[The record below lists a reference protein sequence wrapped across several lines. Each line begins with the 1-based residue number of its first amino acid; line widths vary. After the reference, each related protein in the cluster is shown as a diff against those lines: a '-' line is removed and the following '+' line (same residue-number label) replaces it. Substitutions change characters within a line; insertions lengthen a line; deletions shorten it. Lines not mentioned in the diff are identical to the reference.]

1 MAKEG
6 LAVEDES
13 AAFHLHDY
21 ELTDHTDLEEVL
33 KELADIKYALDQS
46 SIVAVTDQRGKILYV
61 NDLLCKI
68 SKYNRD
74 ELVGHDHRILNSGYH
89 AKEFFK
95 EMWAT
100 IGSGKVWEGEVRN
113 RAKDGSLYWVDTTI
127 VPFLNEKGKPYRYIA
142 IRNDITS
149 RKEMEEEIRKSEE
162 RYRLITENSSDL
174 IATVDAGGSFL
185 YVSPSHEQLL
195 GYDLTAV
202 RNGSI
207 FDLLHEADRNGL
219 KEEIEQLAEKK
230 KVSSQLEF
238 RLKTNSGKYICAEA
252 KLNSILNDLGHVRKV
267 MLAIRDVTERKK
279 SEQKIYHLA
288 FHDTLTDLPN
298 RRLFMNE
305 LQKTIVRVKKSSK
318 VAVMFIDLDRFK
330 YVNDSWGHD
339 TGDYI
344 LMEAANRIKQS
355 LRSTDF
361 VARIGGDEF
370 TVLLDKV
377 NDETDVKSLVERIQK
392 SFEEPVHIP
401 GKEIFLSCSI
411 GIALYPDHGRS
422 ADEILKRADT
432 ALYTVK
438 ERGRSGYALFNNE
451 MEEKSL
457 ERILL
462 EVELRKAVELG
473 QFYLDYQPKIDFAK
487 GTLIG
492 MEALVRWNHPELG
505 RIPPNKFIP
514 IAEETG
520 LIIPIGE
527 WVLREA
533 CKQNKKWQDMGYSP
547 ITVSV
552 NVSVRQLEQTEML
565 HKVIEVLNETELD
578 PRWLE
583 LEVTES
589 VFADLENAAN
599 ILEEIRGFGVRIS
612 VDDFGTGYNS
622 FSYIKHL
629 PVDTLKI
636 DASFIRDIHKN
647 TESKAIVNAILT
659 LAKTLE
665 INVIAEGIESREQ
678 LQLLNSGG
686 CIQGQGYL
694 FSKPVSNEIFED
706 YLRDT
711 NLLFS
716 QEAIG

>member
-1 MAKEG
+1 MVKED

-13 AAFHLHDY
+13 AFHLHND
-21 ELTDHTDLEEVL
+21 ELTDHTNLEEVL

-68 SKYNRD
+68 SKYDRD
-74 ELVGHDHRILNSGYH
+74 ELVGQDHRILNSGYH
-89 AKEFFK
+89 PKEFFK
-95 EMWAT
+95 DMWAT
-100 IGSGKVWEGEVRN
+100 IGNGNVWEGEVRN

-127 VPFLNEKGKPYRYIA
+127 VPFLNEKDKPYRYIA

-149 RKEMEEEIRKSEE
+149 RKGMEEEIRKSEE

-174 IATVDAGGSFL
+174 ISTVDADGNFL

-195 GYDLTAV
+195 GYDLAGV

-207 FDLLHEADRNGL
+207 YEFLHEADRNEL

-230 KVSSQLEF
+230 KVTSQLEF
-238 RLKTNSGKYICAEA
+238 RLTTNSGKYICAEA
-252 KLNSILNDLGHVRKV
+252 KVTSILNELGDVIKL
-267 MLAIRDVTERKK
+267 MLSIRDITERKK

-305 LQKTIVRVKKSSK
+305 LQKTIAKLKKSSI

-330 YVNDSWGHD
+330 FVNDSWGHD
-339 TGDYI
+339 TGDII
-344 LMEAANRIKQS
+344 LMEAAHRIKQS

-361 VARIGGDEF
+361 VARLGGDEF
-370 TVLLDKV
+370 TVLLDNIK
-377 NDETDVKSLVERIQK
+377 DEADITSLVERVQK

-411 GIALYPDHGRS
+411 GIALYPEHGKN
-422 ADEILKRADT
+422 ADELLKRADT
-432 ALYTVK
+432 ALYAVK
-438 ERGRSGYALFNNE
+438 ERGRSGYALFDNE

-462 EVELRKAVELG
+462 EIELRKAVELG
-473 QFYLDYQPKIDFAK
+473 QFYLDYQPKIDFSK

-492 MEALVRWNHPELG
+492 TEALIRWNHPDLG

-533 CKQNKKWQDMGYSP
+533 CKQNKKWQDLGYP
-547 ITVSV
+547 PVAVSV

-565 HKVIEVLNETELD
+565 HTVIEVLNETKLD
-578 PRWLE
+578 PKWLE

-589 VFADLENAAN
+589 VFADLENAAA
-599 ILEEIRGFGVRIS
+599 ILEEIRGFGVQIS

-647 TESKAIVNAILT
+647 TESKAIVNAILS
-659 LAKTLE
+659 LAKTLK

-694 FSKPVSNEIFED
+694 FSKPVSNEIFEG
-706 YLRDT
+706 YLQDA

-716 QEAIG
+716 QEVVR